1 MADVDDI
8 EELIATRKLHGLT
21 SEIYEES
28 ETDRIFLEN
37 GFSKLTKQGIVE
49 YIDKDGN
56 YIHFDLTIERFT
68 CNCYLSIKE
77 LKAINLKC
85 KELGWNE

>member
-1 MADVDDI
+1 MSDLD
-8 EELIATRKLHGLT
+8 EEEYEATRKLHGLT
-21 SEIYEES
+21 SEIYEGS

-37 GFSKLTKQGIVE
+37 GFSKLTQQGIVE